1 MMAEATAESPNIME
15 IPDEMMIE
23 ILCRVEPSNLLQLRC
38 VCKRW
43 KSLVVDPQVIK
54 NHSDILYFEI
64 FDIYCEAMEQE
75 MKSYSFLF
83 QEEDDNVEENDEE
96 EHDDEGVEEEEHADA
111 YDGFSA
117 AIDFSPLLR
126 STAVDFCKLDNL
138 DDEGEVK
145 QELMNAAAELLNKPY
160 RQYVE
165 DRETASIMQ
174 DMEDRIKCLRSFMRI
189 EHKLATSSSL

>member
-1 MMAEATAESPNIME
+1 MAEATAESPNIME